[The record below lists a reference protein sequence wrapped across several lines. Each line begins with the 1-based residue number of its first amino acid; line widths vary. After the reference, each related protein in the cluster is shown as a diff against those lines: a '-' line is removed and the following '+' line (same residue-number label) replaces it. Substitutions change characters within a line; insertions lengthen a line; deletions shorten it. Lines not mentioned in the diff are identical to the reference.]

1 MSLENSVVLMELI
14 FLVSFVIQD
23 ERDLVRIE
31 RVERT
36 FL

>member
-1 MSLENSVVLMELI
+1 MSLENSVMLMELI

-23 ERDLVRIE
+23 ERDLVGIE

-36 FL
+36 IL